1 MLTAQDGAIAA
12 DIARFEEM
20 LRDKDDIIQ
29 SQYAEI
35 QTLRRQNE
43 AIGAMMEEGVLK
55 KP

>member
-1 MLTAQDGAIAA
+1 MLTAQDGAAAA

-43 AIGAMMEEGVLK
+43 AIGAMMEQGVLK